1 VLAHCLLSGAGRER
15 TFELVGGETPIAEA
29 VAALG

>member
-1 VLAHCLLSGAGRER
+1 MIVAVLDEPRASGL

-29 VAALG
+29 LEGLL